1 MIRIIPDFLLR
12 LPLKALSPHVS
23 KLPGANLA
31 FKRCLET
38 CNLRLLSFE
47 VARKCVKLA
56 QLSCELAVS
65 PPVSGKYV
73 NCAKLKCTWMPW
85 MQLANTAALQ
95 KYLAST
101 ASQKYLV
108 ITAL

>member
-1 MIRIIPDFLLR
+1 MIRIIPDFLLG

-23 KLPGANLA
+23 KLPGANL
-31 FKRCLET
+31 ET
-38 CNLRLLSFE
+38 CNLLLLSFE
-47 VARKCVKLA
+47 AARKCAKLA

-73 NCAKLKCTWMPW
+73 NCAKWKCTWMPWMPW